1 MSGWDAR
8 PQLGFSS
15 NGKQAT
21 ILATSLLRSTP
32 LPPPLPPTHP
42 YLEPPGVRVYPCLW
56 QSPHCSSH
64 LDTANR
70 ICITI
75 QRTYNRHVHHPAIS
89 KQPMRACMHKAH
101 TTHPRSSR
109 RAKHSACSA
118 GTATTRARRPHSYVE
133 YQIRIQ
139 PLPFPF
145 PFKGAAC
152 ACSAHASLRGH
163 VALPLMETDGMDLKA
178 IAAHRAPANSTDH
191 ASRNREQALSGLGG
205 RERAQA
211 LQTLERTRFHTLRHL
226 QPAHEYELRLR
237 ASILPPPAAGLR
249 TSSAPAIAGTWSQTL
264 RVVTP
269 KAPPAAP
276 AELWFE
282 GMQETS
288 MYVCWKPPSLLHG
301 GGLINYEVSFSIL
314 AISDVTLRSRE
325 RSWKAG
331 GCGGRAVQK
340 EERLLAALV
349 SRSLA

>member
-1 MSGWDAR
+1 MSGWAAR

-42 YLEPPGVRVYPCLW
+42 YLEPPGVRLYLCLW
-56 QSPHCSSH
+56 LSPHCSSR
-64 LDTANR
+64 LDTANP
-70 ICITI
+70 ICMNI
-75 QRTYNRHVHHPAIS
+75 QRTYSPPMHHHAMS
-89 KQPMRACMHKAH
+89 KQPMYACMRKAH
-101 TTHPRSSR
+101 TTHRRSSR
-109 RAKHSACSA
+109 RAKHSADTA

-163 VALPLMETDGMDLKA
+163 VALPLVETDGMDLKA
-178 IAAHRAPANSTDH
+178 IAAHRAPANGADH
-191 ASRNREQALSGLGG
+191 QSRNREQALSGLGG

-211 LQTLERTRFHTLRHL
+211 LQTLERSRFHTIRHL

-237 ASILPPPAAGLR
+237 ASILSPPAGGLR
-249 TSSAPAIAGTWSQTL
+249 TSSAPAMAGTWSQTL

-276 AELWFE
+276 AELWFQ

-325 RSWKAG
+325 RSREAR
-331 GCGGRAVQK
+331 GCGVGGVGK
-340 EERLLAALV
+340 EERLLTALV